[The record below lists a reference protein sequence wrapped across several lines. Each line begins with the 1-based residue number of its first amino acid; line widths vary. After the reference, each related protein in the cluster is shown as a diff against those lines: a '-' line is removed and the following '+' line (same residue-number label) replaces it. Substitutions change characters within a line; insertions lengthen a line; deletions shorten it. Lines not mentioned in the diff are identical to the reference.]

1 MKNVKIRLL
10 TERGAYIWL
19 RVNYFPKR
27 RGGGVDNFYLTDYAH
42 EATAVPVKDARKWM
56 REAKS
61 LARFDGIAIE
71 KGEYILGGKPTT
83 LVAAGLC
90 RHVRK

>member
-10 TERGAYIWL
+10 TDSGNHIWL

-27 RGGGVDNFYLTDYAH
+27 SGGGVDNFYLTDYAH
-42 EATAVPVKDARKWM
+42 EATAVPLKTARKWM
-56 REAKS
+56 REAKL
-61 LARFDGIAIE
+61 LANFDGINLE

-83 LVAAGLC
+83 LKAASL
-90 RHVRK
+90 

>member
-10 TERGAYIWL
+10 TDRGLYVWL

-42 EATAVPVKDARKWM
+42 EATPIAVKNARKWM

-61 LARFDGIAIE
+61 LANFDGIVVK
-71 KGEYILGGKPTT
+71 KGEYILDGKPTT
-83 LVAAGLC
+83 LVAAALAAFANP
-90 RHVRK
+90 